1 MEFSGILYLSESL
14 GLQGFVVSQA
24 AVTSGPCHRPERM
37 SLRIGL
43 PVRVDASCAAEGAQA
58 PLLWAL
64 HPGLADGH
72 LVRAAG
78 TSCGP
83 RGCVNRSGGAVGF
96 CATLSAR
103 DGGSIGPQPH
113 PVEQQANTN
122 EGRA

>member
-1 MEFSGILYLSESL
+1 M
-14 GLQGFVVSQA
+14 VSQA
-24 AVTSGPCHRPERM
+24 AVASGPCHRPEGM

-83 RGCVNRSGGAVGF
+83 WGRISRSGGTVGF
-96 CATLSAR
+96 CTALSAR
-103 DGGSIGPQPH
+103 DGGSIRP
-113 PVEQQANTN
+113 
-122 EGRA
+122 